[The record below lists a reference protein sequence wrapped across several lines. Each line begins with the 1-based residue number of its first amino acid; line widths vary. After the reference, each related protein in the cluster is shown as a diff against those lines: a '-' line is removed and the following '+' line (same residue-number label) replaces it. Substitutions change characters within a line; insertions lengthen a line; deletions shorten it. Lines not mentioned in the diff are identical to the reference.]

1 MPDPDPAPDA
11 AIAAVRRF
19 SRFYT
24 RRIGLL
30 HGGLLGGPLSL
41 PEARLVYEIAQ
52 SGTSTAKA
60 LGAGLGLDSGYLS
73 RLLRGLEEA
82 GLILRRP
89 SAEDGRQVLLSLTDA
104 GNQVFAAMDARSAE
118 EIGVML
124 ERLPEAGRRRL
135 VSALEEAEQLLG
147 GAPPAPQPFILRP
160 PRPGDMGWVVHRQ
173 AVLYAREYGFDT
185 SFEALLAEI
194 VAGFIR
200 DFDPAREACWIAEHQ
215 GEAVGSVFLVNAGEG
230 VAKLRMLY
238 VEPTARGLGIGRR
251 LVGECIATARA
262 LGYRRMTL
270 WTNDILVAARGIYAA
285 AGFSLI
291 SEEPVESFGAR
302 MVSEIWEREL

>member
-1 MPDPDPAPDA
+1 MPEPDP

-30 HGGLLGGPLSL
+30 HEGLLGGPLSL
-41 PEARLVYEIAQ
+41 PEARLIYEIAQ
-52 SGTSTAKA
+52 AGTSTAKA
-60 LGAGLGLDSGYLS
+60 LGAELGLDSGYLS
-73 RLLRGLEEA
+73 RLLRGLEEG
-82 GLILRRP
+82 GLIRRDP
-89 SAEDGRQVLLSLTDA
+89 SAEDGRQVLLSMTEA
-104 GNQVFAAMDARSAE
+104 GQAAFVAMDTRSAA
-118 EIGVML
+118 EIAAML
-124 ERLPEAGRRRL
+124 ERLPAPERRRL
-135 VSALEEAEQLLG
+135 ATALAEAEQLLG
-147 GAPPAPQPFILRP
+147 GTRPPAEPFILRP

-200 DFDPAREACWIAEHQ
+200 DFDPRREACWIAEHQ
-215 GEAVGSVFLVNAGEG
+215 REAVGSVFLVNAGEG

-238 VEPTARGLGIGRR
+238 VEPAARGLGIGRR
-251 LVGECIATARA
+251 LVAECIATARA

-285 AGFSLI
+285 AGFEMVSA
-291 SEEPVESFGAR
+291 EEPAESFGAL
-302 MVSEIWEREL
+302 MASEVWERAL